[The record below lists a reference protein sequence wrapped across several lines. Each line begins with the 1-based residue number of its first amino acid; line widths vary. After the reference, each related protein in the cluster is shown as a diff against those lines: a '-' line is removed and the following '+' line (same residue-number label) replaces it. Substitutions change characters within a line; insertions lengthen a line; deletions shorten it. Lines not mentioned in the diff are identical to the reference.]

1 MKRIRPVP
9 LVRAAVLAWLTLG
22 QSQADLRAEIQIE
35 VGPLLD
41 IGEQWARENLPADWL
56 DELEMPSEKEWQGFL
71 NAAGKA
77 LDSGNV
83 EDAARLMPY
92 AETAVRVISR
102 MPGYEDYAAWL
113 QQRLD
118 YFEVAAAAV
127 RSVPDA
133 SVRPKP
139 DVTPTVPGK
148 PVRGRVVIMPAPGT
162 PAPAPVAIP
171 VEQRRQAVVSD
182 VALWKRK
189 VANRP
194 MPATSPQ
201 LVPKLKRI
209 FRQEGVPE
217 ELVWIAEVESS
228 MNPRARN
235 PSGATGLFQLMP
247 ATAERFGLRTAFPD
261 ERKHPE
267 PSARAAARYL
277 KFLHGEF
284 RSWPLALAAYNA
296 GEGRVKGLMEARRA
310 RTFDDVAPHLPIETR
325 MYVPKVRAVI
335 SLREGKTALDGLT
348 ILRSTGRNANGWGAF
363 HLVGVF

>member
-1 MKRIRPVP
+1 MKRIR
-9 LVRAAVLAWLTLG
+9 LSQEFGAAVLAWLILV
-22 QSQADLRAEIQIE
+22 QPQADLRAEIQIE

-41 IGEQWARENLPADWL
+41 IGEQWARENLPAEWVENL
-56 DELEMPSEKEWQGFL
+56 DLPSEKEWQGFM
-71 NAAGKA
+71 NAAVRA

-92 AETAVRVISR
+92 AETAVRIMSR

-133 SVRPKP
+133 SARPKP
-139 DVTPTVPGK
+139 DETPPFPGK
-148 PVRGRVVIMPAPGT
+148 PVRGRVVIMPAPGA
-162 PAPAPVAIP
+162 PAPAPVALP
-171 VEQRRQAVVSD
+171 VEQKRQAVVSD
-182 VALWKRK
+182 LNLWKRK

-194 MPATSPQ
+194 MPAASPQ

-228 MNPRARN
+228 MNSNARN

-247 ATAERFGLRTAFPD
+247 ATAARYGLRTALPD
-261 ERKHPE
+261 ERRHPE

-277 KFLHGEF
+277 RFLYGEF
-284 RSWPLALAAYNA
+284 KSWPLALAAYNA
-296 GEGRVKGLMEARRA
+296 GEGRVKGIMEARRA

-335 SLREGKTALDGLT
+335 SLREGKIGLDGLT
-348 ILRSTGRNANGWGAF
+348 SSDCFASRSSCI
-363 HLVGVF
+363 V